1 MSQVGS
7 RLRDERLRIGLS
19 QDEFAS
25 VGGVARRSQS
35 AYEADERSPDADYL
49 LAVREIGVDICY
61 VLTGER
67 HQAEG
72 GKVGQGDVDEAEVLA
87 MYRQLNEV
95 GKASI
100 HAFLLSCFN
109 TGSMLQ
115 TATPRRAKRLA
126 ENRRATLDQRTA
138 ENVERAKSGIE
149 RLRRERA
156 AKAKNK

>member
-1 MSQVGS
+1 MAQIGS

-35 AYEADERSPDADYL
+35 AYESDERSPDADYL

-67 HQAEG
+67 HQAED
-72 GKVGQGDVDEAEVLA
+72 GKVGDDADEAELIESYRSLTEAGKSALQVFLA
-87 MYRQLNEV
+87 TCM
-95 GKASI
+95 KAPGMS
-100 HAFLLSCFN
+100 ATS
-109 TGSMLQ
+109 
-115 TATPRRAKRLA
+115 TPRRAKRLA
-126 ENRRATLDQRTA
+126 ENRRAMFDQRTA
-138 ENVERAKSGIE
+138 ENVERAKLEIE

-156 AKAKNK
+156 DKAKNK